1 MSTVLIVDDSNF
13 QRSLIGSIAEE
24 AGLEV
29 LATDNGREGLA
40 AVIQHEPDCIIT
52 DLLMP
57 EMNGL
62 DMIEALQEEGWNTPF
77 IVVSADVQ
85 DTTRARAEQLG
96 VASFLGKPVRRA
108 SVIEALATSF
118 DGAAASP
125 SIRPSC
131 STRSPVR
138 FSRRARVRAR
148 TGSARPLR
156 IAGGTA
162 G

>member
-1 MSTVLIVDDSNF
+1 M
-13 QRSLIGSIAEE
+13 IGSIAEE

-29 LATDNGREGLA
+29 LAADNGREGLA

-85 DTTRARAEQLG
+85 DTTTRARRATWSGVLPRKARAEGIRYRGLG
-96 VASFLGKPVRRA
+96 HLLRWRCCNPIDKAELLHAIAS
-108 SVIEALATSF
+108 
-118 DGAAASP
+118 
-125 SIRPSC
+125 SIQS
-131 STRSPVR
+131 SGS
-138 FSRRARVRAR
+138 SSSAHRVRE
-148 TGSARPLR
+148 
-156 IAGGTA
+156 TA
-162 G
+162 